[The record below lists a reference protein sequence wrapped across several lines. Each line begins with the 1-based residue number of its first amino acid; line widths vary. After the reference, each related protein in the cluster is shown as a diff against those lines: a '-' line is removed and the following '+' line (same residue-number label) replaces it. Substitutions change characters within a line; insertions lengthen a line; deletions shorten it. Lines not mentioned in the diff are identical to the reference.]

1 MTVLQKWSM
10 KNHFRP
16 WSSNTVSTK
25 FPVQMQWFSGLVLQF
40 EILCHSFSKLKYSKA
55 FRSISRFWQLVR
67 TSTTPNL
74 LQVMFINARRVV
86 KMNTKRAVLSGRD
99 LNGKVS
105 GNRVRDHGR
114 KWFFMDFIFEG
125 RSWRLSLKITEKLE
139 VWGVDKGGGNR
150 TKPLEVEESHHFKR
164 VPFAKLSWHPCSKAP
179 SSSWHRLWRPSWK
192 PRSSSWPSTS
202 WLCVWGSLWDSKW
215 AVCLLTV
222 WTPTQ
227 QQLNENFARTINLLE
242 QNRQTHQDTHT
253 TFHANYMYCLFS
265 S

>member
-1 MTVLQKWSM
+1 MKEPATSFWIRWNIKDRRAVICRDTSSFSVIFRTNVMTVLQKWSM

-164 VPFAKLSWHPCSKAP
+164 VPFAKLS
-179 SSSWHRLWRPSWK
+179 
-192 PRSSSWPSTS
+192 
-202 WLCVWGSLWDSKW
+202 SL
-215 AVCLLTV
+215 
-222 WTPTQ
+222 
-227 QQLNENFARTINLLE
+227 
-242 QNRQTHQDTHT
+242 
-253 TFHANYMYCLFS
+253 
-265 S
+265 